1 MLDHA
6 GDKCYYGVRIVTGSA
21 EGAGADFTNEIYMKL
36 VGSNGESGRVKL
48 TDFVTTMEGSF
59 RRKKYDD
66 LVIESDK
73 DLGEIQVVVVGNGH
87 EFLSSPFSCWFVDFM
102 IIHNFQSK
110 TSEDFPCYH
119 WIGVGDHVS
128 FTAHTSKTLATRLK
142 LMSLKYFR
150 LLLGSC
156 TKSTCSSLLHTI
168 IHLALFQHVTM
179 YITAIDRL
187 HIVPMDAGIPKH
199 RKI

>member
-1 MLDHA
+1 MLHLINA
-6 GDKCYYGVRIVTGSA
+6 NYTGDKYYYGVRIVTGSA
-21 EGAGADFTNEIYMKL
+21 EGAGADFTNEIYMEL
-36 VGSNGESGRVKL
+36 VGSNAESGKVKL
-48 TDFVTTMEGSF
+48 TDFMTTMEGSF

-87 EFLSSPFSCWFVDFM
+87 EFVKSLFPCWFVDFV

-128 FTAHTSKTLATRLK
+128 FTANTSETLA
-142 LMSLKYFR
+142 
-150 LLLGSC
+150 
-156 TKSTCSSLLHTI
+156 I
-168 IHLALFQHVTM
+168 
-179 YITAIDRL
+179 
-187 HIVPMDAGIPKH
+187 
-199 RKI
+199 

>member
-150 LLLGSC
+150 LLLGSLYKKYMQF
-156 TKSTCSSLLHTI
+156 TAAHNYAFGPFPTCHYVYNSH
-168 IHLALFQHVTM
+168 
-179 YITAIDRL
+179 
-187 HIVPMDAGIPKH
+187 
-199 RKI
+199 

>member
-1 MLDHA
+1 MLHLTNVNYT
-6 GDKCYYGVRIVTGSA
+6 GDKYYYGVRIVTGSA

-36 VGSNGESGRVKL
+36 VGSNEESGKVKL
-48 TDFVTTMEGSF
+48 TDFVSTMEGSF

-87 EFLSSPFSCWFVDFM
+87 EFVKSLFPCWLVDFV

-119 WIGVGDHVS
+119 WIGVGDNVS
-128 FTAHTSKTLATRLK
+128 FTANTSETL
-142 LMSLKYFR
+142 
-150 LLLGSC
+150 
-156 TKSTCSSLLHTI
+156 TI
-168 IHLALFQHVTM
+168 YM
-179 YITAIDRL
+179 YIPPS
-187 HIVPMDAGIPKH
+187 IVCRWGLTVEG
-199 RKI
+199 